1 MVNKVGSVGVECSS
15 RDVKKKKKKKKK
27 EETNVW
33 LRVEEW
39 EIGLLKNNNS

>member
-1 MVNKVGSVGVECSS
+1 MVSKVGSAGVECSS
-15 RDVKKKKKKKKK
+15 RDVKKKKKKEK